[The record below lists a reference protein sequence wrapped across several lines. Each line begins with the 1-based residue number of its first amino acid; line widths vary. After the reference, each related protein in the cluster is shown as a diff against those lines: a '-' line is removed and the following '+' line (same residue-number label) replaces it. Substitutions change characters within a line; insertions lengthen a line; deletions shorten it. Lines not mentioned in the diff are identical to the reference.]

1 MSSQDQVV
9 YLEKFVEC
17 TFVVLPG
24 CFRFHA
30 HIVSTCFA
38 ATVAMP
44 SELTRVLNMIRD
56 LDHKSNDLSHDVEA
70 QVEAITQLS
79 TTTKASKEELQNLR
93 DKLKADQG
101 LLIQWAEEKV
111 QLAVLGHE
119 LLGSYAKNL
128 DEDIHNLT
136 QFLTNT
142 GQLDEYLPVD
152 EYGMGHDANMYETSE
167 QQVPRQGGMRRAT
180 SSRLG
185 GYTTSMDGYEEEQSE
200 KPPPPQKLRTNI
212 PLTIN
217 RQQSNAYAEAG
228 FQGDAMG
235 DATKRRRGGNDS
247 RRRSAA
253 VQATSAVAAAMYED
267 EDYVDTKNVEVVVQ
281 EEPQGAQFAPI
292 PLEPFIPGL
301 KECAKQPQ
309 AARRRLNE
317 SDISMALAG
326 KIAEV
331 YWVSDK
337 PEESMWYLVKVESV
351 DLSAKTA
358 CVRYQN
364 GEVEADLNLSEVAQ
378 EGHMLLV

>member
-1 MSSQDQVV
+1 
-9 YLEKFVEC
+9 
-17 TFVVLPG
+17 
-24 CFRFHA
+24 
-30 HIVSTCFA
+30 
-38 ATVAMP
+38 MP

-56 LDHKSNDLSHDVEA
+56 LDHKSRDLSQVVEA
-70 QVEAITQLS
+70 QVETITQMSSS
-79 TTTKASKEELQNLR
+79 TKSSKEELYELR
-93 DKLKADQG
+93 EKLKADQS

-119 LLGSYAKNL
+119 LLASYAKTL

-136 QFLTNT
+136 LFLTNT

-152 EYGMGHDANMYETSE
+152 EYGMAHDANMYESSE
-167 QQVPRQGGMRRAT
+167 QPRQGGMRRAT

-185 GYTTSMDGYEEEQSE
+185 GYTTSMDGYEEEQST
-200 KPPPPQKLRTNI
+200 KPPAPSQKLRTNI

-217 RQQSNAYAEAG
+217 RQQSNAYAEVGQMQHADVG
-228 FQGDAMG
+228 NGMG
-235 DATKRRRGGNDS
+235 DGNTSKRRRGGNDS
-247 RRRSAA
+247 RRRNAA
-253 VQATSAVAAAMYED
+253 VHATSAVAAALYD
-267 EDYVDTKNVEVVVQ
+267 DDDYVDAKQADNNVAQ
-281 EEPQGAQFAPI
+281 DDPNPAQFAAI

-301 KECAKQPQ
+301 KECAKKPQ

-351 DLSAKTA
+351 DLAARTA

-364 GEVEADLNLSEVAQ
+364 GEVEADLNLAEVAQ

>member
-1 MSSQDQVV
+1 
-9 YLEKFVEC
+9 
-17 TFVVLPG
+17 
-24 CFRFHA
+24 
-30 HIVSTCFA
+30 
-38 ATVAMP
+38 MP

-56 LDHKSNDLSHDVEA
+56 LDHKSRDLSQSVET
-70 QVEAITQLS
+70 QVEAITQMSS
-79 TTTKASKEELQNLR
+79 TTKSSKEELLELR
-93 DKLKADQG
+93 GKVKADQS

-111 QLAVLGHE
+111 QLAMLGHE
-119 LLGSYAKNL
+119 LLASYAKNL
-128 DEDIHNLT
+128 DDDVHNLT

-152 EYGMGHDANMYETSE
+152 EYGMGQDVNMYESSE
-167 QQVPRQGGMRRAT
+167 QQQPRQGGMRRAT

-217 RQQSNAYAEAG
+217 RQQTNAYVEEG
-228 FQGDAMG
+228 FHGDGMG
-235 DATKRRRGGNDS
+235 DATMSKRRRGGNDS
-247 RRRSAA
+247 RRRNAA
-253 VQATSAVAAAMYED
+253 VQATSAVVAEMYED
-267 EDYVDTKNVEVVVQ
+267 EDYVDVKNVEPVVK
-281 EEPQGAQFAPI
+281 EEFNGAQFAPL

-351 DLSAKTA
+351 DLAAKTA

>member
-1 MSSQDQVV
+1 
-9 YLEKFVEC
+9 
-17 TFVVLPG
+17 
-24 CFRFHA
+24 
-30 HIVSTCFA
+30 
-38 ATVAMP
+38 
-44 SELTRVLNMIRD
+44 MIRD
-56 LDHKSNDLSHDVEA
+56 LDHKSRDLSLAVEN
-70 QVEAITQLS
+70 QVEAIAQMS
-79 TTTKASKEELQNLR
+79 ATTKSSKEELQEMRDNL
-93 DKLKADQG
+93 KGDQS

-119 LLGSYAKNL
+119 LLASYAKNL
-128 DEDIHNLT
+128 EDDIHNLT

-152 EYGMGHDANMYETSE
+152 EYGMGHDVNMYESSE
-167 QQVPRQGGMRRAT
+167 QHQPRQGMTRRAT

-185 GYTTSMDGYEEEQSE
+185 GYTTSMDGYEEEHSE

-217 RQQSNAYAEAG
+217 RQQSNAFAEPL
-228 FQGDAMG
+228 QPVDVMG
-235 DATKRRRGGNDS
+235 DATTSKRRRGGNDT

-267 EDYVDTKNVEVVVQ
+267 EDYVDTKNVEAIVQ
-281 EEPQGAQFAPI
+281 EEQNGTQFAPL

-351 DLSAKTA
+351 NLAAKTA

>member
-1 MSSQDQVV
+1 MI
-9 YLEKFVEC
+9 LC
-17 TFVVLPG
+17 
-24 CFRFHA
+24 
-30 HIVSTCFA
+30 A

-56 LDHKSNDLSHDVEA
+56 LDHKTRDLSVSVEA
-70 QVEAITQLS
+70 QVEAISQMSS
-79 TTTKASKEELQNLR
+79 TAKSSKEEIQDLR
-93 DKLKADQG
+93 EKLMGDQS

-119 LLGSYAKNL
+119 LLASYAKNL
-128 DEDIHNLT
+128 DDDIHNLT

-142 GQLDEYLPVD
+142 GQLDEYLPID
-152 EYGMGHDANMYETSE
+152 EYGMGHDANMYESSE
-167 QQVPRQGGMRRAT
+167 QHQPRQGAMRRAN

-217 RQQSNAYAEAG
+217 RQQSNPYAEVG
-228 FQGDAMG
+228 QPGDAMG
-235 DATKRRRGGNDS
+235 DATTSKRRRGGTDA
-247 RRRSAA
+247 RRRNAA
-253 VQATSAVAAAMYED
+253 LQATSAVAAAMYED
-267 EDYVDTKNVEVVVQ
+267 EDYVDIKNVEMIAQ
-281 EEPQGAQFAPI
+281 EDQNGTQFAPM

-351 DLSAKTA
+351 NLAARTA